1 MTKKLIIVFGLLM
14 ATMGCFADDETT
26 YELGEEVNLYPEL
39 IEEEEPGDYVDP
51 SGALPQRPRAP
62 KRAPNIYKNGYMFF
76 LGSHNGYGIQLID
89 ETLGE
94 NGTVVYS
101 DVIPANFTTWQLPA
115 YLTGSYTIRLITG
128 RWAYVGWIEL

>member
-1 MTKKLIIVFGLLM
+1 ML
-14 ATMGCFADDETT
+14 
-26 YELGEEVNLYPEL
+26 
-39 IEEEEPGDYVDP
+39 
-51 SGALPQRPRAP
+51 
-62 KRAPNIYKNGYMFF
+62 F